1 MKNQQDLETII
12 ECSEPTLRRLPI
24 YLQYLKKFENR
35 DINFISCSQIANELE
50 LNPIQVR
57 KDIESTGVTG
67 KPKVG
72 YDMKE
77 LISNIEKFLCCHI
90 KNEAVLVGA
99 GHLGYALLGYHGF
112 KEFGLDIVAAFD
124 VSPDKVGKFINTK
137 SVFNINKLEEII
149 KRMNIEIGIL
159 TVPSQYAQE
168 IADRMVNAGIKAIWN
183 FAPVKITVK
192 DDVIVQHENLASS
205 LAVLSKKIDL
215 KLNKNI

>member
-1 MKNQQDLETII
+1 LKNQYVLESDI
-12 ECSEPTLRRLPI
+12 ECSEPTLRRLAI
-24 YLQYLKKFENR
+24 YLQYFKKFENE
-35 DINFISCSQIANELE
+35 NTVSISCSQIANDLN

-57 KDIESTGVTG
+57 KDIESTKVIG

-72 YDMKE
+72 YELKE
-77 LISNIEKFLCCHI
+77 LILNIENFLCCHI
-90 KNEAVLVGA
+90 KNEAILVGA

-112 KEFGLDIVAAFD
+112 RDFGLEIVAAFD

-137 SVFNINKLEEII
+137 SVFHINKLEEII

-183 FAPVKITVK
+183 FAPAKINVK
-192 DDVIVQHENLASS
+192 DNIIVQHENLASS

-215 KLNKNI
+215 KINKNI

>member
-1 MKNQQDLETII
+1 MKNQSDLENII

-24 YLQYLKKFENR
+24 YLQYLKKVENEN
-35 DINFISCSQIANELE
+35 ISFISCSQIANELE

-57 KDIESTGVTG
+57 KDIESTGVIG

-77 LISNIEKFLCCHI
+77 LILNIEKFLCCHI
-90 KNEAVLVGA
+90 KNEAILVGA
-99 GHLGYALLGYHGF
+99 GHLGYALLGYQGF
-112 KEFGLDIVAAFD
+112 RDFGLEIVAAFD

-137 SVFNINKLEEII
+137 SVFHIDKLEEII

-183 FAPVKITVK
+183 FAPAKINVK
-192 DDVIVQHENLASS
+192 DDIIVQHENLASS